1 MARLLLIAVGAT
13 ALAGCT
19 KAASSEP
26 APPGEPRGQAP
37 PRQAPAVEPRG
48 QVPQKQAPPGQ
59 AAESAAA
66 AGATFSGAAYAAHI
80 EKLRER
86 LRARKL
92 GHLNVRIEDPFV
104 VAGDG
109 TPEELEQRS
118 RTVRWAA
125 DRLEASFF
133 ARRPA
138 KILDVFLFETE
149 DSYERGVEALTGR
162 APGTPYGFYSSAHD
176 GLFMN
181 IATGGGTLVH
191 EIVHP
196 YVEADFPAAPPWL
209 NEGLGSLFEQSAERG
224 GRIVGLTNWR
234 LAGLQRAIARAAV
247 PSFRT
252 LTGLDGVAFYG
263 DDSGTHYAQ
272 SRYLLYYLQEEGLLR
287 DFYRAFRAGHGKDP
301 TGYATLVQSLGERDM
316 DAFQRRWERYVAALR
331 FP

>member
-1 MARLLLIAVGAT
+1 MARLLVIAVGAA

-19 KAASSEP
+19 STASSEP
-26 APPGEPRGQAP
+26 APR
-37 PRQAPAVEPRG
+37 
-48 QVPQKQAPPGQ
+48 
-59 AAESAAA
+59 
-66 AGATFSGAAYAAHI
+66 ATFSRAEYAAHVQR
-80 EKLRER
+80 LRER
-86 LRARKL
+86 LRAQKL
-92 GHLNVRIEDPFV
+92 GHLQIRIEDPFV

-138 KILDVFLFETE
+138 KILDVFLFTTE
-149 DSYERGVEALTGR
+149 DSYERGVKALTGH

-181 IATGGGTLVH
+181 ISTGGGTLVH

-196 YVEADFPAAPPWL
+196 YVEADFPSAPPWL
-209 NEGLGSLFEQSAERG
+209 NEGLGSLFEQSSERS

-234 LAGLQRAIARAAV
+234 LAGLQRAIARDAV
-247 PSFRT
+247 PSFRK
-252 LTGLDGVAFYG
+252 LTGLDATAFYN
-263 DDSGTHYAQ
+263 DDSGTNYAQ
-272 SRYLLYYLQEEGLLR
+272 SRYLLYYLQEQGLLR
-287 DFYRAFRAGHGKDP
+287 DFYRAFRAGHAKDP

-316 DAFQRRWERYVAALR
+316 DAFQRRWERYVAGLR